1 MPSPALVVG
10 VGGTGALVATY
21 VKKELMETSGGV
33 WPLKE
38 VKVISFDTDKKQ
50 PELGAQGQV
59 RGHGQ
64 TTGAV
69 ALSNG
74 EFFFTGGNVRT
85 LMEEVARGKHPH
97 LGGWL
102 LADWYLG
109 TLSDKVFNLNE
120 GAGQFRQF
128 GRLAVF
134 KDVATPA
141 NSIIFNT
148 LNDAL
153 VKLSRDN
160 PQMTSLQVFVISSL
174 AGGTGAGMF
183 ADIAYLIRKIAEQS
197 SVNLKDKMT
206 IRGYLALPDAFSQTV
221 DHAWLRSMHARAFAA
236 MRENRRFTVS
246 FDYGRGYPIYYHKDS
261 GNAIWHGSLKG
272 KLFDLLYYLDGN
284 GVSRLNATDI
294 KRGLAPM
301 IADAVSAAIDK
312 ESGPKFATYV
322 ANVEAERLNRITRGE
337 ISKKTATFGAVG
349 TYSVVFPIYQIV
361 ETWTHQLGLTLLKDL
376 TKPDMGSV
384 DKRSG
389 VPLALLSNANQEN
402 PGEDGKAA
410 ALKFL
415 RANQP
420 LTGQERDEQNGLRT
434 IQVEPSL
441 LFGELGRIAE
451 AANRPGNAIQSEL
464 AGRTITEWAPIFYPQ
479 AEDRETER
487 LKTRIQNTLDM
498 RLYDKEG
505 KVGAV
510 IASDQQKPKKE
521 DPEQGVERLKG
532 EVLVYKKQ
540 QLGEEDSRTGQRAG
554 GKYRDALGQ
563 IAEYQIAR
571 FKLYLDVFTQLT
583 LNGSPNRPALESRSG
598 KIGYLLDF
606 TAALKDLL
614 IRAQDTLL
622 TVQKSRRE
630 RGDSRRNAI
639 AETKTAFEQMK
650 SLAGKKTLL
659 GGPAGEAFSAQHSYL
674 QAESHLVGIL
684 QAEATEDAIIET
696 VTRMIEYVESA
707 RLAVQGWAQSL
718 VFGQDSLY
726 AGLMRGMKQV
736 ESDRAAEE
744 DLRSRHVIR
753 DEKYEMER
761 YETYLAKQDGGW
773 LSYLLKSLTWE
784 VRTKQVGGK
793 PRMELALTVNTAN
806 PKEYPIDDQQA
817 DQNLATWLKLCRQPF
832 VAAREEESVIGY
844 LLQNP
849 EYKDSTKLAEMLH
862 KKGGVSLSFDGGNP
876 LPANFLRA
884 YFQDEEESNHRAY
897 LRSVIQE
904 LSQLSGRSTVVADSE
919 KPEESKFAQFTNSE
933 DRFKLTLTYTQ
944 ELVELEKI
952 AAYEQGKSVYLS
964 DGDTAAKGDRR
975 VLHIFPAEV
984 HAAAYESRLPELNQ
998 QLRLFSDDVALQM
1011 EDMTQLKLFLMCYV
1025 HGLVKRVSEKDRNKE
1040 NILVFKLFVTPENE
1054 KDQFGNQAKT
1064 QEIWL
1069 TAPGKKATLLDAAM
1083 TFNFIG
1089 KDVGHGDSYVQEI
1102 NYDAVRQALLRER
1115 NADAKSRVSQSDL
1128 SRFNFNKD
1136 LLQSVQAIRDEKRRK
1151 ETLTMLANIERVSEM
1166 RQRFEQEILPFYAK
1180 SLGNPDIQ
1188 KDYDLASV
1196 FLLML
1201 NDEVKMTRQAIKDQI
1216 NALHSAGEISKE
1228 NLPPQSPED
1237 VPL

>member
-50 PELGAQGQV
+50 PELGAQGQI

-74 EFFFTGGNVRT
+74 EFFFTGGNARA
-85 LMEEVARGKHPH
+85 LMEEVARGKHPQ
-97 LGGWL
+97 LEGWL

-148 LNDAL
+148 INDAL

-160 PQMTSLQVFVISSL
+160 PGMTSLQVFVVSSL

-221 DHAWLRSMHARAFAA
+221 DHAWLPSMRARAFAA

-246 FDYGRGYPIYYHKDS
+246 FDYGRGYPIHYHKEA
-261 GNAIWHGSLKG
+261 GNSVWHGSLKG

-284 GVSRLNATDI
+284 GASRLNVTDI

-312 ESGPKFATYV
+312 ESGPKFASYV
-322 ANVEAERLNRITRGE
+322 ANVEAERVNRITRGE

-349 TYSVVFPIYQIV
+349 TYSVAFPIYQIV
-361 ETWTHQLGLTLLKDL
+361 ESWTHQLGLTLLNRL
-376 TKPDMGSV
+376 AMPDMDTL

-389 VPLALLSNANQEN
+389 VPLALLANANQEN
-402 PGEDGKAA
+402 PGEDGRAA

-420 LTGQERDEQNGLRT
+420 LSGQERDEQGNLRT

-441 LFGELGRIAE
+441 LIGELGRIADS
-451 AANRPGNAIQSEL
+451 ANRPGSAIQQEL
-464 AGRTITEWAPIFYPQ
+464 TGRTITDWAPTFYPQ
-479 AEDRETER
+479 AEDKETER
-487 LKTRIQNTLDM
+487 LKNRIQNILNT
-498 RLYDKEG
+498 RLYNKDG
-505 KVGAV
+505 TAGTVM
-510 IASDQQKPKKE
+510 ASEQMKPKE
-521 DPEQGVERLKG
+521 SPEQGVERLKG
-532 EVLVYKKQ
+532 EVLSYKKQ
-540 QLGEEDSRTGQRAG
+540 QLGEEDSRTGQRTG
-554 GKYRDALGQ
+554 GKYRDALMQ
-563 IAEYQIAR
+563 IAEYQVAR
-571 FKLYLDVFTQLT
+571 FKLYLDMYTQIT
-583 LNGSPNRPALESRSG
+583 LNGSPNHSASEAHSG
-598 KIGYLLDF
+598 KIGYLLEF
-606 TAALKDLL
+606 SAALKELL
-614 IRAQDTLL
+614 VRTQETLQS
-622 TVQKSRRE
+622 VQKSRRD

-650 SLAGKKTLL
+650 AVAGKKSIL
-659 GGPAGEAFSAQHSYL
+659 GGPSGEAFSAQHAYL
-674 QAESHLVGIL
+674 QAEAQLVDIL
-684 QAEATEDAIIET
+684 QAEAAEDAIIET

-707 RLAVQGWAQSL
+707 RLAVQSWVQSL
-718 VFGQDSLY
+718 VLGQESLY
-726 AGLMRGMKQV
+726 AGLNKGMKQV
-736 ESDRAAEE
+736 ESDRVAEE
-744 DLRSRHVIR
+744 DIHSRHVIR
-753 DEKYEMER
+753 DEKYEQER

-773 LSYLLKSLTWE
+773 LDYLLKSLTWE
-784 VRTKQVGGK
+784 VRTKLQSGK
-793 PRMELALTVNTAN
+793 PKMELALTVNTAN
-806 PKEYPIDDQQA
+806 PKENPIGDQQD

-832 VAAREEESVIGY
+832 AAARKDESVIGY
-844 LLQNP
+844 LLQDA
-849 EYKDSTKLAEMLH
+849 EYRDPTKLAEVLH

-884 YFQDEEESNHRAY
+884 YFQDEEESNHRTY

-904 LSQLSGRSTVVADSE
+904 LSQMSGRSTGNANSA
-919 KPEESKFAQFTNSE
+919 KPDESKFAQFTNSE

-944 ELVELEKI
+944 ELVELETM
-952 AAYEQGKSVYLS
+952 AAYEDGKAVYLGN
-964 DGDTAAKGDRR
+964 GDAAAKGDRR

-984 HAAAYESRLPELNQ
+984 HAATYETRLPELKQ
-998 QLRLFSDDVALQM
+998 SMRLFSDDVALQM
-1011 EDMTQLKLFLMCYV
+1011 EDLAQLNLFLMCYV
-1025 HGLVKRVSEKDRNKE
+1025 NGLVKRVAEKDKNGE
-1040 NILVFKLFVTPENE
+1040 NILVFKLLVTPDNQ
-1054 KDQFGNQAKT
+1054 KNSFGDVAET
-1064 QEIWL
+1064 QEFWL
-1069 TAPGKKATLLDAAM
+1069 TEPGKKATMLDAAM
-1083 TFNFIG
+1083 TFNFVG
-1089 KDVGHGDSYVQEI
+1089 KDVGHGEAYIQEI
-1102 NYDAVRQALLRER
+1102 DYDAVRRALQRER
-1115 NADAKSRVSQSDL
+1115 RADASRQIEKNEL
-1128 SRFNFNKD
+1128 GKFNND
-1136 LLQSVQAIRDEKRRK
+1136 LLQSVQAIRDEERRK
-1151 ETLTMLANIERVSEM
+1151 ETLKMLANIERVSET

-1180 SLGNPDIQ
+1180 NLGNPDNQ

-1201 NDEVKMTRQAIKDQI
+1201 NDEVKTVRQAIKDQV
-1216 NALHSAGEISKE
+1216 NALHRDGEIARE
-1228 NLPPQSPED
+1228 DLPQQSSD
-1237 VPL
+1237 DAPL